1 MVLPVTTKKLNHAAH
16 GEALDTITTGLRSR
30 FSFSSTPDNASQRGE
45 GISDSLDHIG
55 EVREGFLEEG
65 KSELKPNRERA
76 GKEGIGRGWVGGLLK
91 TSSSLF
97 HFPLSRMPWRP
108 I

>member
-1 MVLPVTTKKLNHAAH
+1 MVLPAMTKKLNHAAH

-55 EVREGFLEEG
+55 EVILGNVSWSRARDIVDSKNDTITIHGLEM
-65 KSELKPNRERA
+65 LKD
-76 GKEGIGRGWVGGLLK
+76 VH
-91 TSSSLF
+91 F
-97 HFPLSRMPWRP
+97 H
-108 I
+108 